1 MGILQYKRPSTYLV
15 VLSSLLLSFGFV
27 MAFYVHSTVKNLE
40 FDAKIINETGMIRG
54 SIQRVAKLVLSDSPE
69 LSNDIVTEI
78 NILFDHFI
86 SEDDGSRHHG
96 VNDVVFDG
104 IIILREEWHSLE
116 SLLLEYQLNPSETI
130 KRRIVEESEHCW
142 IAADSVVLA
151 AQLATEGKV
160 GNFELF
166 YTILAINAVTAVLVI
181 LFVLIYVRKKL
192 EYESSHDPLTGL
204 LNRRSYDKMVQ
215 SEIARSTRYSSKLSL
230 ILFDV
235 DNFKLINDRH
245 GHGTG
250 DKVFIDLSA
259 GVMNSVRETDLVFRV
274 GGDEFVILCP
284 ETSSNGAFQ
293 LAEKVRGRIEKIH
306 FSTGKKET
314 ISLGVAEFH
323 DGINRR
329 ELYQHADAAL
339 YSAKNNGRNRTEVFV

>member
-15 VLSSLLLSFGFV
+15 VLTFLLFSFGFV
-27 MAFYVHSTVKNLE
+27 MAYYVHSTVKNLE

-54 SIQRVAKLVLSDSPE
+54 SVQRVAKLVLSDSPE
-69 LSNDIVTEI
+69 LSNEIITEI
-78 NILFDHFI
+78 NNLFDHFI
-86 SEDDGSRHHG
+86 SDDERSRHHG
-96 VNDVVFDG
+96 VNDAVFDG
-104 IIILREEWHSLE
+104 IINLKGEWRSLE
-116 SLLLEYQLNPSETI
+116 SLLLQYQLNPSETI

-142 IAADSVVLA
+142 IAADSVVLG
-151 AQLATEGKV
+151 AQQATEGKV

-181 LFVLIYVRKKL
+181 LFVLFYVRKKL

-204 LNRRSYDKMVQ
+204 LNRRSYEKMVQ
-215 SEIARSTRYSSKLSL
+215 SEIARSKRYSSKLSL
-230 ILFDV
+230 ILFDI
-235 DNFKLINDRH
+235 DNFKLINDHH

-250 DKVFIDLSA
+250 DSVFTDLA
-259 GVMNSVRETDLVFRV
+259 AAVTNSVRETDTVFRV
-274 GGDEFVILCP
+274 GGDEFAVICP
-284 ETSSNGAFQ
+284 ETDANGAFQ
-293 LAEKVRGRIEKIH
+293 LAEKVRVRIENFH

-323 DGINRR
+323 DGINKR

-339 YSAKNNGRNRTEVFV
+339 YSAKNNGRNCTEIFV

>member
-1 MGILQYKRPSTYLV
+1 MGILQYRRPSTYLV
-15 VLSSLLLSFGFV
+15 ALSFLLLSFGFV
-27 MAFYVHSTVKNLE
+27 MAYYVQSTVKNLE
-40 FDAKIINETGMIRG
+40 FDAKIINETGAIRG

-69 LSNDIVTEI
+69 LSDDIVTEI
-78 NILFDHFI
+78 NTMFDHFI
-86 SEDDGSRHHG
+86 SEDDGCRHYG

-104 IIILREEWHSLE
+104 IIILRGEWSSLE

-130 KRRIVEESEHCW
+130 RRRIVEESEHCW

-215 SEIARSTRYSSKLSL
+215 SEIARSARYSSKLSL

-245 GHGTG
+245 GHCKG
-250 DKVFIDLSA
+250 DKVFIDLA
-259 GVMNSVRETDLVFRV
+259 AAVTNSVRETDLVFRV
-274 GGDEFVILCP
+274 GGDEFAVICP
-284 ETSSNGAFQ
+284 ETDADGAFQ
-293 LAEKVRGRIEKIH
+293 LAEKIRKRVEQYS
-306 FSTGKKET
+306 FATGNTET
-314 ISLGVAEFH
+314 ISLGIAEFQK
-323 DGINRR
+323 NFTR
-329 ELYQHADAAL
+329 EQLYYRADKAL
-339 YSAKNNGRNRTEVFV
+339 YHAKNNSRNCSEVFV